1 MTDTLEIFPGLGVG
15 PLVLGM
21 NRDQVRAV
29 MGEPESEETDD
40 DFGDGSTM
48 VSWQFCGGQ
57 IEADF
62 SSDDD
67 YRLGTITVSDPSS
80 VIQGTALIG
89 LTEEAFLEAAK
100 KAGIGPIEL
109 DDEFEDIDARDF
121 AWEDRNVTF
130 WVSDGVLE
138 NMSIMPRYDPTGEV
152 PQWPP
157 LP

>member
-1 MTDTLEIFPGLGVG
+1 MTDSLEIIPGVGVG

-21 NRDQVRAV
+21 NRDQVREV
-29 MGEPESEETDD
+29 MGEPDSEETEKDPDD
-40 DFGDGSTM
+40 GVTT
-48 VSWQFCGGQ
+48 VSWQYRQGR

-67 YRLGTITVSDPSS
+67 YRLGTITVSDPS
-80 VIQGTALIG
+80 VVLRGALLIG
-89 LTEEAFLEAAK
+89 LSEEEFLRVAEEAD
-100 KAGIGPIEL
+100 IGPIEL

-121 AWEDRNVTF
+121 AWEDKNVTF

-138 NMSIMPRYDPTGEV
+138 NMSVMPQYDASGEV

>member
-1 MTDTLEIFPGLGVG
+1 MTDTLEIFPGVGLG

-21 NRDQVRAV
+21 SRDQVRV
-29 MGEPESEETDD
+29 LMGEPEREETDD
-40 DFGDGSTM
+40 DPDDQTTT
-48 VSWQFCGGQ
+48 VSWLYRSGH

-67 YRLGTITVSDPSS
+67 YRLGTITVSDPDVVLRGAS
-80 VIQGTALIG
+80 LIG
-89 LTEEAFLEAAK
+89 LTEEAFLEAAE
-100 KAGIGPIEL
+100 KADIGPIEL
-109 DDEFEDIDARDF
+109 DDEFDDIDARDF
-121 AWEDRNVTF
+121 AWEDKNVTF

-138 NMSIMPRYDPTGEV
+138 NMSVMPQYDASGEE